1 VSRATHKLGNEV
13 VRVRYNVG
21 TDSGGDPAIYFRIVL
36 PDSAIAEG
44 TLADLTGRIADTLS
58 DEVHPYENWG
68 LIPISTSAAAESRD
82 RATLSGREQACPTT
96 LNCWYMHT
104 DSFAET
110 NPRKPIFGARSR
122 QLTMPSSTCS

>member
-1 VSRATHKLGNEV
+1 MPLIPTGFVSRDQLEDAVSRATHKLGNEV

-68 LIPISTSAAAESRD
+68 LIPYFNFRGSGEQGSRD
-82 RATLSGREQACPTT
+82 PEWS
-96 LNCWYMHT
+96 
-104 DSFAET
+104 
-110 NPRKPIFGARSR
+110 
-122 QLTMPSSTCS
+122 